1 MNMTGLVFIGLGALL
16 FILGIVTLLSDT
28 SPVIYTGGLIG
39 GPIMAF
45 RGLFACM
52 RGND

>member
-1 MNMTGLVFIGLGALL
+1 MNMTGLILVGLGALL
-16 FILGIVTLLSDT
+16 FIAGILTLLSDS

-39 GPIMAF
+39 GPIMAV

-52 RGND
+52 RGKD